1 MSGRLSSLRTINQQ
15 SMLKPIYWSKPRGL
29 SVLSINVNVE
39 IVYEPLSDVP
49 GVASPLLREL
59 KVGRNLSEN
68 ETPEKAKISTSKKW
82 ELKR

>member
-1 MSGRLSSLRTINQQ
+1 
-15 SMLKPIYWSKPRGL
+15 MLKPIYWSKPRGL

-68 ETPEKAKISTSKKW
+68 ETPERAKISTSKKW